1 MQTFS
6 ASQQPWSNSKFN
18 LAAQARPRTAPRP
31 GAKPE
36 TCGWYDS
43 SFDLA
48 TGLEVDEQADD
59 TLYQLWQL
67 SQR

>member
-18 LAAQARPRTAPRP
+18 LAAAARPRATRP
-31 GAKPE
+31 AAKPE

-48 TGLEVDEQADD
+48 AGLEVDEQSDD